1 LELKPRLV
9 YAVDVVAVEVVRT
22 LAGAFDSIAYTDC
35 LAVFEV
41 LGVAF
46 ADAGVIVVG

>member
-1 LELKPRLV
+1 MGGKEERGGTLS
-9 YAVDVVAVEVVRT
+9 RT
-22 LAGAFDSIAYTDC
+22 LDSIAYADC

-46 ADAGVIVVG
+46 ADARVVVVG